1 MKPIYKILI
10 LSLVIIVVLVLLKLS
25 NDNFKKQKISQVNI
39 TINTQGGPEL
49 VTEEEVRE
57 LISQGYDSLTKRT
70 VGEIDLEW
78 IENITRTN
86 PYVLTAD
93 AYVNIDASLTVDIL
107 QCKPILRVFNM
118 KDESFFIDSEGKM
131 LPLNRGASPG
141 LIVAAGNIQERFLPS
156 QKYQYFDSVNFDQT
170 KVLTTMHKLFLIAS
184 EISKDTF
191 LTRLIT
197 QIYVNDNSHYELIPV
212 IGDQNIILGDVD
224 GLRIKLRNLHHFYK
238 KGYSTINFSKYKSF
252 DIRFHNQV
260 VGIRKVYETSETKK
274 ENEI

>member
-39 TINTQGGPEL
+39 TINTQSGPEL
-49 VTEEEVRE
+49 VTEEEVRT
-57 LISQGYDSLTKRT
+57 LISQGYDSLTKKT
-70 VGEIDLEW
+70 VEEIDLVW

-93 AYVNIDASLTVDIL
+93 AFINIDASLTVDIL
-107 QCKPILRVFNM
+107 QRKPILRVFNQ
-118 KDESFFIDSEGKM
+118 KNESFFIDAEGKM

-141 LIVAAGNIQERFLPS
+141 LIVAAGEIQERFLPS
-156 QKYQYFDSVNFDQT
+156 QKYQHFDSVSFDQT
-170 KVLTTMHKLFLIAS
+170 KVLSTMHKLYLIAS
-184 EISKDTF
+184 EISKNEF
-191 LTRLIT
+191 LSRLIT
-197 QIYVNDNSHYELIPV
+197 QIYVNDNTHYELIPV
-212 IGDQNIILGDVD
+212 IGNQNIILGDVD
-224 GLRIKLRNLHHFYK
+224 GLKIKLKNLHHFYK
-238 KGYSTINFSKYKSF
+238 KGYNTINFSKYKSF

-260 VGIRKVYETSETKK
+260 VGIKETYEINEIKK

>member
-1 MKPIYKILI
+1 
-10 LSLVIIVVLVLLKLS
+10 
-25 NDNFKKQKISQVNI
+25 
-39 TINTQGGPEL
+39 
-49 VTEEEVRE
+49 
-57 LISQGYDSLTKRT
+57 
-70 VGEIDLEW
+70 
-78 IENITRTN
+78 
-86 PYVLTAD
+86 
-93 AYVNIDASLTVDIL
+93 
-107 QCKPILRVFNM
+107 
-118 KDESFFIDSEGKM
+118 
-131 LPLNRGASPG
+131 
-141 LIVAAGNIQERFLPS
+141 
-156 QKYQYFDSVNFDQT
+156 
-170 KVLTTMHKLFLIAS
+170 MHKLFLIAS

-260 VGIRKVYETSETKK
+260 VGIKKVYETTETKK

>member
-10 LSLVIIVVLVLLKLS
+10 LSLIIIAVLVLLKLS

-39 TINTQGGPEL
+39 IINTQGGPEL
-49 VTEEEVRE
+49 VTEEEVRG
-57 LISQGYDSLTKRT
+57 LVSQGYDSLTKRQ

-78 IENITRTN
+78 IENITHTN

-93 AYVNIDASLTVDIL
+93 AFINIDASLTIDIL
-107 QCKPILRVFNM
+107 QRKPILRVFNQ
-118 KDESFFIDSEGKM
+118 KNESFFIDSEGKM

-141 LIVAAGNIQERFLPS
+141 LVVAAGNIQERFRPS
-156 QKYQYFDSVNFDQT
+156 QTYPYFDSINYDQS
-170 KVLTTMHKLFLIAS
+170 KVLPTMHKLFLIAT
-184 EISKDTF
+184 EITKDTF
-191 LTRLIT
+191 LSRLIT

-212 IGDQNIILGDVD
+212 IGNQNIILGDID
-224 GLRIKLRNLHHFYK
+224 GLKIKLRNLHHFYK
-238 KGYSTINFSKYKSF
+238 KGYTTINFNKYKSF

-260 VGIRKVYETSETKK
+260 VAIKKVNEINESKK

>member
-1 MKPIYKILI
+1 MKPVYKILI
-10 LSLVIIVVLVLLKLS
+10 LSLVIIAVLVLLKLS
-25 NDNFKKQKISQVNI
+25 KDNFKKQKISQVNI
-39 TINTQGGPEL
+39 IINTQGGPEL
-49 VTEEEVRE
+49 VTEEEVRG
-57 LISQGYDSLTKRT
+57 LISQGYDSLTKRQ

-93 AYVNIDASLTVDIL
+93 AFINIDASLTVDIL
-107 QCKPILRVFNM
+107 QRKPILRVFNQ
-118 KDESFFIDSEGKM
+118 KNESFFIDSEGKM

-156 QKYQYFDSVNFDQT
+156 QSYQHFDSVTYDQT
-170 KVLTTMHKLFLIAS
+170 RVLTTMHKVFLIAA

-197 QIYVNDNSHYELIPV
+197 QIYVVDNAHYELIPV
-212 IGDQNIILGDVD
+212 IGNQNIILGDVD

-238 KGYSTINFSKYKSF
+238 KGYSTINFNKYKSF

-260 VGIRKVYETSETKK
+260 VAIKKVYETNETKK
-274 ENEI
+274 ENDI